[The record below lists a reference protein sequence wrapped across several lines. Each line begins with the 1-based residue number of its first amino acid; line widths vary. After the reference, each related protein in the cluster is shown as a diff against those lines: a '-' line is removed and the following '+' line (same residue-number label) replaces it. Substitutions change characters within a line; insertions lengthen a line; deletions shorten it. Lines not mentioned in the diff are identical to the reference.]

1 MNNETEV
8 VILSFHPEVKI
19 AEKNSLYLNYEIYVG
34 DLMFI
39 FFLKG
44 GDNLNV
50 LTESKEIFCIFHQNF
65 LVLPVRPFVGPFL
78 CLSVRLFL
86 CHTSG

>member
-1 MNNETEV
+1 
-8 VILSFHPEVKI
+8 
-19 AEKNSLYLNYEIYVG
+19 
-34 DLMFI
+34 MFI

-50 LTESKEIFCIFHQNF
+50 LTESKEIFCIFHKNF
-65 LVLPVRPFVGPFL
+65 KSEMECCTVMLDFYAPYMDLMISGLTQSSVCR
-78 CLSVRLFL
+78 SVRMFV